1 MGMKNKIVVIGSSN
15 TDMVMRVSAFPKPGE
30 TMLGRSFLQ
39 NQGGKGANQAVAC
52 ARLRGDVAFVA
63 KVGSDALGDNAIR
76 QLSCEQMDVSQVT
89 QTDEQPSGSAFIMV
103 DDQGE
108 NSIIVNPGANA
119 CLSRRDIDSAECLIA
134 DAGFVLMQLESPI
147 DTLIYAAQK
156 AHEYG
161 AMVILNPAPAPPT
174 ALPDV
179 LLREVDVL
187 IPNEI
192 ELRILSRDIDAQLTI
207 EDCIHKL
214 QQVGV
219 KDIVVTIGSKGAV
232 ALIDH
237 QVEHFPSQPVKAVDT
252 TAAGDTF
259 CGALC
264 VALSQGRL
272 LGEAITFACKAAA
285 ITVSRTGAQQ
295 SIPHIE
301 EIV

>member
-1 MGMKNKIVVIGSSN
+1 MKNKIVVIGSSN

-30 TMLGRSFLQ
+30 TILGRSFLQ

-52 ARLRGDVAFVA
+52 ARLGGDTAFMA
-63 KVGSDALGDNAIR
+63 KVGKDALGDNAIR
-76 QLSCEQMDVSQVT
+76 QLGCEQMDVSQVT
-89 QTDEQPSGSAFIMV
+89 QTDELPSGSAFIMV

-119 CLSRRDIDSAECLIA
+119 CLSHQDIDAAERLISE
-134 DAGFVLMQLESPI
+134 AGFVLMQLESPI
-147 DTLIYAAQK
+147 DTLTYAAQK

-161 AMVILNPAPAPPT
+161 AKVILNPAPAPPT
-174 ALPDV
+174 ALPDD
-179 LLREVDVL
+179 LLREVDIL
-187 IPNEI
+187 IPNET
-192 ELRILSRDIDAQLTI
+192 ELRILSRDTDAQLSI
-207 EDCIHKL
+207 EDCIRQL
-214 QQVGV
+214 QKIGV
-219 KDIVVTIGSKGAV
+219 RDIVVTVGSKGAM

-264 VALSQGRL
+264 VSLSQGRSL
-272 LGEAITFACKAAA
+272 AEAITFACKAAA
-285 ITVSRTGAQQ
+285 ITVSRPGAQQ

-301 EIV
+301 EIE